1 VGRVADL
8 SPARWAMTQTPVA
21 LMVIR
26 LLLVANALVL
36 LAVGAL
42 CLVFVEKPAGAV
54 GAALV
59 WGLAILLFALV
70 PYTNAHRGSLT
81 RW

>member
-1 VGRVADL
+1 MAWPAFL
-8 SPARWAMTQTPVA
+8 SPRRWSATQSPVA
-21 LMVIR
+21 LMVTR
-26 LLLVANALVL
+26 LLLVANTIVL

-42 CLVFVEKPAGAV
+42 CLLFVELPAGAV

-59 WGLAILLFALV
+59 WALAGVLLALV
-70 PYTNAHRGSLT
+70 PYTNPRRGGHS